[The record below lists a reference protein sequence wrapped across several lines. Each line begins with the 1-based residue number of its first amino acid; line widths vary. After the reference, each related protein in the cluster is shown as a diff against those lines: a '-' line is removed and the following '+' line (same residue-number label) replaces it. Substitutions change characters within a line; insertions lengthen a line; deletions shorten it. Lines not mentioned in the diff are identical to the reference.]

1 MERDL
6 DKKLYNDYLTGER
19 QAFEYLYNKYKSK
32 VVSSKV
38 EKLCLILF
46 IFLLFCDNM

>member
-6 DKKLYNDYLTGER
+6 DKKLYNDYLSEEK

-32 VVSSKV
+32 IV
-38 EKLCLILF
+38 L
-46 IFLLFCDNM
+46 